1 MKLWP
6 VGNMHTMV
14 KGNWKLKSEFIEK
27 QRIFSSI
34 LKIIVFWKIY
44 KRVSLSIRKI
54 DELDRE
60 FMDEIISDSSS
71 SFDLMNFDNK

>member
-1 MKLWP
+1 MMKLWP
-6 VGNMHTMV
+6 VGNMQTMV

-60 FMDEIISDSSS
+60 FII
-71 SFDLMNFDNK
+71 

>member
-1 MKLWP
+1 MQ
-6 VGNMHTMV
+6 TMV

>member
-1 MKLWP
+1 M
-6 VGNMHTMV
+6 
-14 KGNWKLKSEFIEK
+14 KSEFIEK